1 MTNPEDFIPIAMF
14 ICLLIGFAVYA
25 FYKSRWRAEQ
35 QTTLR
40 QAIDK
45 DQALTEELV
54 QALTGQGKPV
64 PFRDLRRGL
73 VLLAIALAMFGFS
86 LFAPDDEANSVFRG
100 LALFPLLISFAYIAM
115 HKLSLNRE

>member
-1 MTNPEDFIPIAMF
+1 MSAEDFIPIVMF
-14 ICLLIGFAVYA
+14 LCVIAGFAIYA
-25 FYKSRWRAEQ
+25 FYKARWRSEQ

-54 QALTGQGKPV
+54 QALTGQGKPA

-73 VLLAIALAMFGFS
+73 VLLAIAIAMFGFS

-100 LALFPLLISFAYIAM
+100 LALFPLLVGFAYIVM
-115 HKLSLNRE
+115 HKLSLSQE